1 MSYHVWATV
10 IFLSLSASLVGQSVS
25 REDATNSTSMLS
37 ASGKAFQALQSRSD
51 GTWKVSKNR
60 DTGLPRMLMGAKSA
74 SYGTNAVDAAQH
86 FLQENS
92 DLFLPGNAG
101 KPQDKCVM
109 LRVSS
114 TKSLP
119 GSTVVGFDE
128 EYKGISV
135 YGASV
140 IVMVDSS
147 GRVVHVTSTA
157 NPRAILPTTPAKTF
171 QEVDS
176 ILRSAQ
182 TNQAVR
188 LTAATNTLVILPG
201 DTPRLAYQAFYK
213 VGNSDEPWAYLLDAA
228 TGQTLKA
235 TRLVQED
242 AIGPPAKPA
251 VEGLQNQATHRDQ
264 ASSADK
270 LLTTCKVFVDLTAG
284 NEARAAQSSGT
295 SAFGTT
301 TYAVSG
307 ITDLVGGEDED
318 GDGYYDTYHLQ
329 IRIDVYASPGPA
341 TVYGRLICEST
352 GQQWQTAKPWA
363 INGTTCDSQYL
374 NFDETAF
381 LGEVY
386 GNSSLDFTVELWKS
400 ADAGSLPEEAAI
412 NAQPRWTSSS
422 AASSRTRNTG
432 RLPKQTA
439 IHAETAKTSAL
450 VDSARTLVFDPN
462 PVNTLN
468 NTNLTDQNNADAPI
482 FSNAYIEVDLTH
494 LTVPSTGALYQL
506 MGDFVRMED
515 IEPLANTPPSSSNL
529 VFVYRRNDPAFEEVM
544 CYYHITR
551 NQEYIQSLGFTNIN
565 NRQHSVDAHSYARVG
580 AVYKGAYY
588 KAFPQGF
595 GYLAFG
601 DDGAS
606 GTGGVDVA
614 EDTDAILH
622 EYGHSIQDN
631 STPGRYFGQNDR
643 GHGDETGAMGE
654 GFGDYW
660 ACSCTYAQSVEDGYN
675 PAYVGEWVSPPYLR
689 RVDTSKHYPE
699 DMSHTDIYQSC
710 EIWSASLWDIFMAIG
725 KDAADRIILAS
736 HFLVPTNPS
745 FEDGAYALLAADD
758 ALYSGT
764 DVSVITSIFVTR
776 GILNTPPP
784 GTLQLSSSTYS
795 VNEKGGTVTITAT
808 RTGGSFGAVSM
819 NCATADGTATASLDY
834 TAQNSVLVWTNG
846 DTEPKTF
853 TVNILDDAIVEGNET
868 FDVQIGAVSG
878 AHLGSPATATVTIL
892 DDDGGGIIGGEVW
905 SPSSST
911 SSSTTPSSRNSR
923 SGRERTAEARSS
935 RGRNAPRGAHV
946 NSGGTTALSGDGS
959 AMVREDQPSS
969 SASVTPPP
977 ADSLSTRGEG
987 SPTVD
992 GVGQNALATT
1002 WTPVQVSLF
1011 PPFQMLSSDS
1021 DVIGVRVNVLMGYNA
1036 RVTGLDVGT
1045 VANQVGNMCGLQVAI
1060 GNQAMYL
1067 GGIQVGLANQIGYLG
1082 PPAVEAH
1089 GQAVQPIAQAP
1100 DTGLQIGLLNSVG
1113 RMSPLSPD
1121 DTPKSFFSGI
1131 QIGIVNFADDV
1142 AGVQVGA
1149 LANEANEVT
1158 GLQVSLLW
1166 NQARILRGVQIGL
1179 VNSTGNGLLR
1189 DSLGGVPIIN
1199 AAF

>member
-1 MSYHVWATV
+1 MSYHAWATV
-10 IFLSLSASLVGQSVS
+10 IFFSLSASIVGQSVS
-25 REDATNSTSMLS
+25 RENAANSTSMLS
-37 ASGKAFQALQSRSD
+37 ASGKALQVLQSKSD
-51 GTWKVSKNR
+51 GSWRVSKNR

-92 DLFLPGNAG
+92 DLFLP
-101 KPQDKCVM
+101 QDKRVM
-109 LRVSS
+109 LRVAS

-119 GSTVVGFDE
+119 GNTVVGFDE
-128 EYKGISV
+128 EYKGLSV

-157 NPRAILPTTPAKTF
+157 DPRAIVPTTPAKTF

-176 ILRSAQ
+176 ILRNSQ
-182 TNQAVR
+182 TNQAIH
-188 LTAATNTLVILPG
+188 LTAATNALVILPG

-213 VGNSDEPWAYLLDAA
+213 VGKSDEPWAYLLDAA

-242 AIGPPAKPA
+242 AIGPRVTPT
-251 VEGLQNQATHRDQ
+251 VEGRQNEVTHGDQ
-264 ASSADK
+264 GSSTDK
-270 LLTTCKVFVDLTAG
+270 LLATCRLFVDLTVG

-295 SAFGTT
+295 AAFGTT

-329 IRIDVYASPGPA
+329 IRIDAYASPVPA
-341 TVYGRLICEST
+341 TVYGKLICEST

-363 INGTTCDSQYL
+363 INGTTCDSQYF

-386 GNSSLDFTVELWKS
+386 GNSSLDFTVEIRES
-400 ADAGSLPEEAAI
+400 AHAEDLPGEGATRAATVQMRSLK
-412 NAQPRWTSSS
+412 
-422 AASSRTRNTG
+422 TG
-432 RLPKQTA
+432 RSRSAVAP
-439 IHAETAKTSAL
+439 HAETAQTSSL
-450 VDSARTLVFDPN
+450 EGSSRTLVFDPN

-468 NTNLTDQNNADAPI
+468 NTNLTDQDNSDAPI
-482 FSNAYIEVDLTH
+482 FSNAYVEVDLTH
-494 LTVPSTGALYQL
+494 LTVPSTGLPYRL
-506 MGDFVRMED
+506 IGNFVKMED
-515 IEPLANTPPSSSNL
+515 IELPPNTPPSSSNS
-529 VFVYRRNDPAFEEVM
+529 VFRYHRNNPEFEEVM

-551 NQEYIQSLGFTNIN
+551 NQEYIQSLGFMEIN
-565 NRQHSVDAHSYARVG
+565 NRQHRIDAHGLTNAANAHYAPVPVG
-580 AVYKGAYY
+580 S
-588 KAFPQGF
+588 

-601 DDGAS
+601 D
-606 GTGGVDVA
+606 GGVDKA
-614 EDTDAILH
+614 EDTDVILH

-631 STPGRYFGQNDR
+631 SKPGVYVELFGRADR
-643 GHGDETGAMGE
+643 GYGDETGAMGE

-660 ACSCTYAQSVEDGYN
+660 ACSCTHDQSVANHFD
-675 PAYVGEWVSPPYLR
+675 PAIVGEWGSLPDAPR
-689 RVDTSKHYPE
+689 RVDTAKHYPE
-699 DMSHTDIYQSC
+699 AMTNEIHSDG
-710 EIWSASLWDIFMAIG
+710 EIWSASLWDIFNAIG
-725 KDAADRIILAS
+725 KQPADTIILFS
-736 HFLVPTNPS
+736 HFLVPTSPS
-745 FEDGAYALLAADD
+745 FEDGAYAVLAADTL
-758 ALYSGT
+758 LYHCT
-764 DVSVITSIFVTR
+764 HFAQVQSIFVAR
-776 GILNTPPP
+776 GILVDDVSPTSP
-784 GTLQLSSSTYS
+784 GTLQFVSPTYS
-795 VNEKGGTVTITAT
+795 VNESAGMVALTVT
-808 RTGGSFGAVSM
+808 RTGGSLGAVSVAY
-819 NCATADGTATASLDY
+819 ATTNGTATAGSDY
-834 TAQNSVLVWTNG
+834 TATSGTLNWAAG
-846 DTEPKTF
+846 DTEFKTF

-868 FDVQIGAVSG
+868 FDVQMGAVSG

-923 SGRERTAEARSS
+923 SDRERTAEARSS

-969 SASVTPPP
+969 SASVPPPP
-977 ADSLSTRGEG
+977 ADALSARGEG

-992 GVGQNALATT
+992 SISQNALAAT

-1021 DVIGVRVNVLMGYNA
+1021 AVIGVRVNVLMGYNA

-1045 VANQVGNMCGLQVAI
+1045 VANQVGDMHGLQVAI
-1060 GNQAMYL
+1060 GNQAMCL
-1067 GGIQVGLANQIGYLG
+1067 GGIQVGLANQIGCLG

-1089 GQAVQPIAQAP
+1089 GQAVQPIARAP
-1100 DTGLQIGLLNSVG
+1100 DAGLQIGLMNSVG

-1121 DTPKSFFSGI
+1121 DTPKSLFSGM

-1142 AGVQVGA
+1142 EGIQVGA
-1149 LANEANEVT
+1149 LANEANEVS